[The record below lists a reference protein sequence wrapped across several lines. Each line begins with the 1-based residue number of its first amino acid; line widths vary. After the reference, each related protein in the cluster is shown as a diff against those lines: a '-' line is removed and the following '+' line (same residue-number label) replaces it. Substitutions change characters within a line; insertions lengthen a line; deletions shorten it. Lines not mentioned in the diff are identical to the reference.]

1 MPSRKR
7 SPTKKNGTCKH
18 CGHRMKGGWSF
29 FGPTDP
35 NKPSMFS
42 GLFGKNSDDPAPVVP
57 PPVVPAPVT
66 QESPNTDGP
75 QNAVPVN
82 PPADSGQLIKKT
94 GPGGRGGS
102 ETKIKPLFGIM
113 GGKSKKSKN
122 NKNSKS
128 KKSKKS
134 KK

>member
-42 GLFGKNSDDPAPVVP
+42 GLFGKNSDVPVPTASTAPTAP
-57 PPVVPAPVT
+57 TAPVT

-82 PPADSGQLIKKT
+82 PPPDSGELIKKT

-122 NKNSKS
+122 GKS

>member
-7 SPTKKNGTCKH
+7 SPMKKNGTCKH

-35 NKPSMFS
+35 DKPSMFS
-42 GLFGKNSDDPAPVVP
+42 GLFGKKPDVPAPVVP
-57 PPVVPAPVT
+57 PPAPVVPVPAPV
-66 QESPNTDGP
+66 
-75 QNAVPVN
+75 VPV
-82 PPADSGQLIKKT
+82 PAPDVTSDEIRKAQPVEPKQA
-94 GPGGRGGS
+94 GRGGS
-102 ETKIKPLFGIM
+102 EPKPLFGFM
-113 GGKSKKSKN
+113 GGKSKKSKKS
-122 NKNSKS
+122 KNGKS

>member
-18 CGHRMKGGWSF
+18 CGHRMKGGMFGF

-35 NKPSMFS
+35 DKPSMFS
-42 GLFGKNSDDPAPVVP
+42 GWFAKKPDVPAPVVP
-57 PPVVPAPVT
+57 PPAPVVPVPAPDVT
-66 QESPNTDGP
+66 SDATGNEIRKAQ
-75 QNAVPVN
+75 PVE
-82 PPADSGQLIKKT
+82 PKQA
-94 GPGGRGGS
+94 GRGGS
-102 ETKIKPLFGIM
+102 EPKPLFGTW

-122 NKNSKS
+122 SKNSKS